1 MKDFK
6 PIKQEKTVISIRLD
20 NELLKNIDNISA
32 QTDISRN
39 EFIIQCIEYRPFRF
53 WNLAC
58 KQLTRNNH
66 STYQCS
72 HVSSK
77 DNDIINRFHHHG
89 KKNIQVK
96 WKVHK
101 ENNRNS

>member
-39 EFIIQCIEYRPFRF
+39 EFIIQCIEYAIK
-53 WNLAC
+53 NL
-58 KQLTRNNH
+58 
-66 STYQCS
+66 
-72 HVSSK
+72 
-77 DNDIINRFHHHG
+77 DNT
-89 KKNIQVK
+89 
-96 WKVHK
+96 
-101 ENNRNS
+101 